1 MFGLMFG
8 SLSFKLMIGALI
20 IGIVYV
26 VAGQMLDRIGEGAA
40 LERELEIRD
49 KVIEE
54 SNRREKIMAEIE
66 RDTEKRLRES
76 VGMLREQREEFEAE
90 VLLREEEIRK
100 MREEGREDEIPE
112 CPVICRNPLLR

>member
-49 KVIEE
+49 AVIEE
-54 SNRREKIMAEIE
+54 SNRREKIMEEIE
-66 RDTEKRLRES
+66 RDTDKRLRKS
-76 VGMLREQREEFEAE
+76 MNDLRAMRERYDAE
-90 VLLREEEIRK
+90 VLLHEEEVRR
-100 MREEGREDEIPE
+100 MREEGREEEIPL
-112 CPVICRNPLLR
+112 CPIKCRSRLQ